1 MENRKNESQ
10 PPKQRDWKKYFKILA
25 IANGIVL
32 LLLLLLIFLP
42 AFSPAPEPPKE
53 AQFDSSDSSEFTIS
67 STKANVNELINAYI
81 DKELNDNSD
90 NYAVVLGDDAVELSG
105 GITAFG
111 VRIPLQMTLEPQVQD
126 NGDLLLVQ
134 RDISLGSLSL
144 PNDKVLKYIDR
155 YYKMPEWVTI
165 NPDEESIYVAVTQ
178 MELENNFHVEVE
190 QFDLPNDNL
199 SFKLYIPNDT
209 FGL

>member
-1 MENRKNESQ
+1 MENQNNQ
-10 PPKQRDWKKYFKILA
+10 PPERKTRNWKKYFKVLA

-111 VRIPLQMTLEPQVQD
+111 IRIPLKMTLEPRVQE
-126 NGDLLLVQ
+126 NGDLILENKE
-134 RDISLGSLSL
+134 ISLGSLSL
-144 PNDKVLKYIDR
+144 PNDKVLKYIDK
-155 YYKMPEWVTI
+155 YYNMPEWVSI
-165 NPDEESIYVAVTQ
+165 NPDEETIYVAVTQ
-178 MELENNFHVEVE
+178 MELQNDLHVEVE
-190 QFDLPNDNL
+190 EFDLPNDNL
-199 SFKLYIPNDT
+199 SFKLYVPNDT
-209 FGL
+209 IGL

>member
-25 IANGIVL
+25 IANGIIL

-42 AFSPAPEPPKE
+42 AFSPAPDPPKE

-90 NYAVVLGDDAVELSG
+90 NYSVVLGDDAVELSG
-105 GITAFG
+105 GIT
-111 VRIPLQMTLEPQVQD
+111 
-126 NGDLLLVQ
+126 
-134 RDISLGSLSL
+134 
-144 PNDKVLKYIDR
+144 
-155 YYKMPEWVTI
+155 
-165 NPDEESIYVAVTQ
+165 
-178 MELENNFHVEVE
+178 
-190 QFDLPNDNL
+190 
-199 SFKLYIPNDT
+199 
-209 FGL
+209 

>member
-1 MENRKNESQ
+1 MENRNNQ
-10 PPKQRDWKKYFKILA
+10 PPDRKTRNWKKYFKVLA

-111 VRIPLQMTLEPQVQD
+111 IRIPLKMTLEPHVQE
-126 NGDLLLVQ
+126 NGDLILENKE
-134 RDISLGSLSL
+134 ISLGSLSL
-144 PNDKVLKYIDR
+144 PNDKVLKYIDK
-155 YYKMPEWVTI
+155 YYNMPEWVSI

-178 MELENNFHVEVE
+178 MELQNNLHVEVE
-190 QFDLPNDNL
+190 QFNLPNDNL
-199 SFKLYIPNDT
+199 SFKLYVPNDT
-209 FGL
+209 IGL